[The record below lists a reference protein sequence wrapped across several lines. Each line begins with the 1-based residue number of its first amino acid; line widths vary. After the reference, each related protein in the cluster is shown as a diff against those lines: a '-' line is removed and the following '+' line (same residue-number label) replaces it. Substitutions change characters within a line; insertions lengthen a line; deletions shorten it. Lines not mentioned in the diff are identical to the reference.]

1 MSIDRTPEQL
11 RELRTRFDRASRA
24 AKLELLRG
32 TLETDAASVSQITH
46 LHETLLFMV
55 AYPDDALVR
64 AAAERA
70 SRHIGALARKLART
84 PAGRRSAALRESGIL
99 HTTARVP
106 ASLDAAVWLSERFP
120 RHAALAWGDGFAD
133 RLEALLPR
141 LVAPCEHDGL
151 MDQSLTTREWLD
163 RARGRTSEL
172 AWLVGRFR
180 QLDAAPAVRD
190 ALWEELDP
198 RIEWRLDD
206 PGAART
212 TARFPVGRIHPQRRA
227 LERGADVAAVLARP
241 IPVVRPLS
249 PRVAQHWIDIARAAL
264 LVRGRETDPVTWAN
278 PREVLHVPLERGIDL
293 AVIGMRPGRRL
304 PIESF
309 FGYVAAKNGVPAAYG
324 GGWVFFER
332 CEIGVN
338 VFDSFRGGESA
349 FLFAQI
355 LRAYKFLF
363 HVKHF
368 TVDPF
373 QFGAANRE
381 GIQSGAF
388 WFYHRLGFRP
398 VDAELHALADAEG
411 AKLQADRG
419 YRTPPATL
427 RKLATAML
435 ELVVEPASDR
445 VPDLARLSGAASRW
459 IGLEFAG
466 DAAAAREAAVRM
478 LLGARGQ
485 QGSQRRPR
493 DQEVAFESLAPLA
506 AMIPDVA
513 KWPAAQRKAV
523 VNAFR
528 LKGGSCERDYALA
541 LQRLPRLR
549 EAWNRLAGG
558 C

>member
-1 MSIDRTPEQL
+1 MSPANAVEELHHLRLQFGPGPRSRKRGLIEQL
-11 RELRTRFDRASRA
+11 ARAEPAGA
-24 AKLELLRG
+24 AQLL
-32 TLETDAASVSQITH
+32 Q
-46 LHETLLFMV
+46 LHEALLFV
-55 AYPDDALVR
+55 AAHPDDAAIR

-70 SRHIGALARKLART
+70 LRHVGALARRLAQT
-84 PAGRRSAALRESGIL
+84 PAGRRSAALRGSGIL

-106 ASLDAAVWLSERFP
+106 ASLDAAAWLSERFP
-120 RHAALAWGDGFAD
+120 QDVALVWSDDFAD

-151 MDQSLTTREWLD
+151 MDQALTTQEWVD
-163 RARGRTSEL
+163 RARGATPALE
-172 AWLVGRFR
+172 WLVRKFQ
-180 QLDAAPAVRD
+180 QLDAAPAIRD

-198 RIEWRLDD
+198 QIDWRLDD
-206 PGAART
+206 TSAART
-212 TARFPVGRIHPQRRA
+212 TVRFPVGRLHPQRGP
-227 LERGADVAAVLARP
+227 LERGVDVPAVLARP
-241 IPVVRPLS
+241 IPAVRPLS
-249 PRVAQHWIDIARAAL
+249 PRVAQHWIDVARAAL

-338 VFDSFRGGESA
+338 VFDTFRGGESA

-398 VDAELHALADAEG
+398 VEARLHALADAEG
-411 AKLQADRG
+411 AKLQADRS

-435 ELVVEPASDR
+435 ELVVEPLDDR
-445 VPDLARLSGAASRW
+445 APNLARLSGAASRW
-459 IGLEFAG
+459 IGREFAG
-466 DAAAAREAAVRM
+466 DTAVARQMAARRLLRSVGLRSGQRWPREQHEAF
-478 LLGARGQ
+478 G
-485 QGSQRRPR
+485 
-493 DQEVAFESLAPLA
+493 SLAPLV
-506 AMIPDVA
+506 AMVPDFA
-513 KWPAAQRKAV
+513 DWPAGERRAV
-523 VNAFR
+523 VRALR
-528 LKGGSCERDYALA
+528 AKGGPREREFALA

-549 EAWNRLAGG
+549 AAWKRVVEM
-558 C
+558 